1 MSLRLRWTR
10 MRLASSCLSAVCLT
24 AIALFAPMLLSGQG
38 TGGRIVGRVIDPSGA
53 VLGNVKVTATNDA
66 TGVAHDSNSN
76 DSGDYTFPDL
86 PVGTYSLTFDLSGFK
101 KAVRHSITLDV
112 NQVITLNMTMQLGAT
127 QEVVDVTSE
136 APLVET
142 SSTQLG
148 AVVNNRSVNE
158 LPLNARDTYQ
168 FLQLQPGVQSQLGS
182 SGGTFY
188 GSDSAGSVSVNGGR
202 DRANNFSVN
211 GGDAN
216 DQFVNLPT
224 IQPTPDA
231 IEEFRVISNT
241 FDAEYGRNSG
251 AVVNVVTK
259 SGTNQWH
266 GNVYEYFRNKVLN
279 AQGYFNTVK
288 PQFNQNQFG
297 GTFGGPIRKDR
308 TFFFTS
314 FEGRRLRQGVSGE
327 IVPIPSTQELPTVTQ
342 GGSVFAGG
350 FPLCWPGTGP
360 NTPNPCTPNQ
370 INDPFLANALN
381 GRPGCTAAI
390 NALGGTT
397 PAAGVSWGSPYNTT
411 GPVGIFPTDTNGN
424 ATVPTA
430 CMDPVAV
437 DLLRFVPAANRPDGT
452 YQAVPTS
459 PDNQNQFTFR
469 FDHHINDHQS
479 FSFYY
484 YFTDDASLQPFYN
497 FQASGANIPGFGAKV
512 NSRYQQFN
520 PSHTWTISNSLVN
533 EARFTYM
540 REGQLTFQHPQN
552 TGSVQSSCTSAVAPG
567 VCFGGTSDSSAGP
580 NSIQG
585 QLGTNPQYGIT
596 TGLPPNHTG
605 VPFVSVS
612 GGFAIGN
619 GWEGELPQVGNSF
632 MWTDNLTWVKGNHTF
647 KFGGDIRRARF
658 DQTLYYNVSGEFTF
672 NSSTANSVQYND
684 NYPTYLL
691 GLADSYVQG
700 SAQREN
706 VRTTG
711 VYAFAQDS
719 WKIKPSLTLNYG
731 LRWEL
736 DTPLTD
742 VLHHVQTFRPG
753 QNTTQYPCILTST
766 EQTNFGAT
774 NCADAGV
781 QPTGLVV
788 PGDKGVP
795 NGMTQTY
802 YKAFAPRVGIAYSPN
817 FTDGFLGKVFGANGK
832 TSIRSG
838 WGMFYNPM
846 EQLVLE
852 QFGAEPPF
860 GGSTFLPGTF
870 FNTPFV
876 AQNGTVN
883 PNPFNGILSPKPG
896 TPTDWASFRPMLLYG
911 DFQPHMR
918 TQYTAQYNFT
928 IQRELAKDIVLQL
941 GYVGSQGHRLLASH
955 DINAA
960 NPQTCLDM
968 YNISQYYAP
977 LLPDGSPNPNANAS
991 LNSAYACGPFAEDNQ
1006 FILPANS
1013 IPAGFT
1019 LHMPYGSVAQYGS
1032 GNPALNLVG
1041 VRPYSSP
1048 GCDPTGAPFTI
1059 KTGCPVDGVPVFTNI
1074 FAEDTI
1080 AASGYNSFQASLEKR
1095 FSHGLQLQAAYTFSK
1110 SLDWASSFEETVN
1123 PFNWKA
1129 SRALSLFNSKQ
1140 RFVINYV
1147 WAIPTRKFEGVKGK
1161 VLDDWQLS
1169 GIISLQSGF
1178 PIRIQTQDDNEL
1190 ISSLFFLGAGAPQMT
1205 GNTPQIL
1212 SPKVLTANDGTAC
1225 TSPSTQTCAHYYLN
1239 PAQFSDP
1246 TLGTFATTPR
1256 SICCGPGENQW
1267 DITVAKKISLD
1278 EARYFQFRADIFN
1291 LFNKTQ
1297 FVNPDGNF
1305 SNTTFGQVLQAR
1317 DPRLVQFALKFY
1329 F

>member
-1 MSLRLRWTR
+1 MSGLLVWTAYLEKMSGGSMDSLRARWSELCLGSMSLKTL
-10 MRLASSCLSAVCLT
+10 LLVLSASLT
-24 AIALFAPMLLSGQG
+24 LPSFLLGQG
-38 TGGRIVGRVIDPSGA
+38 TGGRILGRIADPSGA
-53 VLGNVKVTATNDA
+53 VLSGAKVVATNDA
-66 TGVAHDSNSN
+66 TGVNHEAASN
-76 DSGDYTFPDL
+76 DTGDYAFPNL
-86 PVGTYSLTFDLSGFK
+86 PVGTYSLTFDLTGFK
-101 KAVRHSITLDV
+101 KAVRHAIALDV
-112 NQVITLNMTMQLGAT
+112 NQVITLNMTLQLGAT
-127 QEVVDVTSE
+127 QEVVDVTAE
-136 APLVET
+136 APLVDT

-158 LPLNARDTYQ
+158 LPLNARDSYQ

-297 GTFGGPIRKDR
+297 GTFGGPLIKDR
-308 TFFFTS
+308 TFFFVS
-314 FEGRRLRQGVSGE
+314 YEGRRIRQGVSGQTV
-327 IVPIPSTQELPTVTQ
+327 IVPTPAERTGDFSANGPF
-342 GGSVFAGG
+342 GGGIDASS
-350 FPLCWPGTGP
+350 GT
-360 NTPNPCTPNQ
+360 
-370 INDPFLANALN
+370 PFLAQALD
-381 GRPGCTAAI
+381 GRIDPST
-390 NALGGTT
+390 GTT
-397 PAAGVSWGSPYNTT
+397 CDSALQGLGVAAPIVSLPTQPNPNNNGLPYI
-411 GPVGIFPTDTNGN
+411 PWSEVFPTG
-424 ATVPTA
+424 VIPTA
-430 CMDPVAV
+430 CQDPVAIS
-437 DLLRFVPAANRPDGT
+437 LLGFVPAANRADGIT

-459 PDNQNQFTFR
+459 ADNQDQFTLR

-479 FSFYY
+479 FTFYY
-484 YFTDDASLQPFYN
+484 YYTDDKNLQPFYD

-512 NSRYQQFN
+512 GSRYQQFN
-520 PSHTWTISNSLVN
+520 PSHTWTITNSLVN
-533 EARFTYM
+533 EFRFTYM

-552 TGSVQSSCTSAVAPG
+552 TGSIYGFCGSASNF
-567 VCFGGTSDSSAGP
+567 CFTGNSDSDNGAT
-580 NSIQG
+580 SIQG
-585 QLGTNPQYGIT
+585 QLGTSPTYGIT
-596 TGLPPNHTG
+596 TGLPTTHTG
-605 VPFVSVS
+605 LPFIDVG

-632 MWTDNLTWVKGNHTF
+632 MWADNLTWVKGNHQL
-647 KFGGDIRRARF
+647 KFGLDARRARF
-658 DQTLYYNVSGEFTF
+658 DQTLYYNVDGQETF
-672 NSSTANSVQYND
+672 NSTTLNSVLSAD
-684 NYPTYLL
+684 NYPGYLL
-691 GLADSYVQG
+691 GINDSYVQG

-711 VYAFAQDS
+711 IYAFAQDS
-719 WKIKPSLTLNYG
+719 WKINPSLTMNYG

-753 QNTTQYPCILTST
+753 QNSTVYPCAPPSGFTDCVS
-766 EQTNFGAT
+766 
-774 NCADAGV
+774 AGV

-788 PGDKGVP
+788 PGDAGVP
-795 NGMTQTY
+795 AGMTQTY

-817 FTDGFLGKVFGANGK
+817 FTSGPLGVLFGANGK

-838 WGMFYNPM
+838 WGLFYNPM

-870 FNTPFV
+870 LNTPFIG
-876 AQNGTVN
+876 QNGTVN
-883 PNPFNGILSPKPG
+883 PNPFNGILLPTPG
-896 TPTDWASFRPMLLYG
+896 QPQNWASFRPMLLYG

-928 IQRELAKDIVLQL
+928 IQRELARDIVLQL

-955 DINAA
+955 DIDAA
-960 NPQTCLDM
+960 NPQTCLGIAALAAT
-968 YNISQYYAP
+968 NPAWVT
-977 LLPDGSPNPNANAS
+977 DGFGNQTS
-991 LNSAYACGPFAEDNQ
+991 CGPFAEDNSYLISPQ
-1006 FILPANS
+1006 AVAPAGGLVLPYNGTGGHTAV
-1013 IPAGFT
+1013 IPAGT
-1019 LHMPYGSVAQYGS
+1019 SIGSVAPNGAY
-1032 GNPALNLVG
+1032 LVG
-1041 VRPYSSP
+1041 LRPYSSP
-1048 GCDPTGAPFTI
+1048 NCNPLGGVGP
-1059 KTGCPVDGVPVFTNI
+1059 GCPFDGVPVFTNI

-1080 AASGYNSFQASLEKR
+1080 APSAYNSFQASVEKR
-1095 FSHGLQLQAAYTFSK
+1095 FSHGLQFQAAYTLSK

-1123 PFNWKA
+1123 PFDYKA
-1129 SRALSLFNSKQ
+1129 SRALSLFNSHQ

-1147 WAIPTRKFEGVKGK
+1147 WDIPARKFSGFAGK
-1161 VLDDWQLS
+1161 ALDDWQFS
-1169 GIISLQSGF
+1169 GIIQFQSGF
-1178 PIRIQTQDDNEL
+1178 PIRIQTQDDDEL
-1190 ISSLFFLGAGAPQMT
+1190 ISSLFFLGAGAPQLT
-1205 GNTPQIL
+1205 GPLQIL
-1212 SPKVLTANDGTAC
+1212 NPKTNAG
-1225 TSPSTQTCAHYYLN
+1225 QYLN

-1246 TLGTFATTPR
+1246 PLGQFATTPR

-1267 DITVAKKISLD
+1267 DITLSKKIALS
-1278 EARYFQFRADIFN
+1278 EAKYFQFRADIFN
-1291 LFNKTQ
+1291 LFNKTE

-1305 SNTTFGQVLQAR
+1305 SDTTFGLIQQAR
-1317 DPRLVQFALKFY
+1317 DPRLLQFALKFY

>member
-1 MSLRLRWTR
+1 LWLG
-10 MRLASSCLSAVCLT
+10 ASSRYQQKTKPKISRFSGGTMASARIRRSEICLYATYVGTLFLLL
-24 AIALFAPMLLSGQG
+24 AICFLPTMVLAQG
-38 TGGRIVGRVIDPSGA
+38 TGGRILGRVADPSGA
-53 VLGNVKVTATNDA
+53 VLSSVKVVATNDA
-66 TGVAHDSNSN
+66 TGVSRSAVTN
-76 DSGDYTFPDL
+76 DSGDYVFPDL
-86 PVGTYSLTFDLSGFK
+86 PVGTYTLTFDLTGFK
-101 KAVRHSITLDV
+101 KVIRHAISLDV
-112 NQVITLNMTMQLGAT
+112 NQVITLNMAMQLGAA

-136 APLVET
+136 APLVDT

-158 LPLNARDTYQ
+158 LPLNARDSYQ

-202 DRANNFSVN
+202 SRANNFSVN

-297 GTFGGPIRKDR
+297 GTFGGPLRKDK
-308 TFFFTS
+308 TFFFLS
-314 FEGRRLRQGVSGE
+314 YEGRRIRQGQSGD
-327 IVPIPSTQELPTVTQ
+327 IVNVPSPLEVPGTAQ

-350 FPLCWPGTGP
+350 FPALWSDGVTVNG
-360 NTPNPCTPNQ
+360 
-370 INDPFLANALN
+370 INDQFTADVLN
-381 GRPGCTAAI
+381 GRPGCTSAI
-390 NALGGTT
+390 NANGGTT
-397 PAAGVSWGSPYNTT
+397 PAAGVAWNQ
-411 GPVGIFPTDTNGN
+411 IFPTIGGN

-437 DLLRFVPAANRPDGT
+437 DLLRFVPGANRPDGT
-452 YQAVPTS
+452 YQAVPTGA
-459 PDNQNQFTFR
+459 QNADQFTLR
-469 FDHHINDHQS
+469 LDHHINDHQS

-484 YFTDDASLQPFYN
+484 YYTDDKNFQPFYN
-497 FQASGANIPGFGAKV
+497 FQASGANIPGFGTKV
-512 NSRYQQFN
+512 GSRYQQYN

-552 TGSVQSSCTSAVAPG
+552 TGSVQSSCSSAAQAF
-567 VCFGGTSDSSAGP
+567 CFNGTSDSTAVTS
-580 NSIQG
+580 
-585 QLGTNPQYGIT
+585 LFGTNPQYGIT
-596 TGLPPNHTG
+596 TGLPANRTG
-605 VPFVSVS
+605 VPFVNVS

-632 MWTDNLTWVKGNHTF
+632 MWADNLTWVKGTHTA
-647 KFGGDIRRARF
+647 KFGMDVRRARF
-658 DQTLYYNVSGEFTF
+658 DQTLYYNVSGQFTF
-672 NSSTANSVQYND
+672 DGSTANSVQYND
-684 NYPTYLL
+684 NYATYLL
-691 GLADSYVQG
+691 GLADSYSQG
-700 SAQREN
+700 SGQREN

-711 VYAFAQDS
+711 VYLFAQDS

-753 QNTTQYPCILTST
+753 QNTTVYPCTLTPD
-766 EQTNFGAT
+766 EQTSFGAST
-774 NCADAGV
+774 CADAGV
-781 QPTGLVV
+781 LPTGLVV
-788 PGDKGVP
+788 PGDKGIP
-795 NGMTQTY
+795 AGMTQTY
-802 YKAFAPRVGIAYSPN
+802 YKAFAPRIGIAYSP
-817 FTDGFLGKVFGANGK
+817 DNGK
-832 TSIRSG
+832 TSIRAG
-838 WGMFYNPM
+838 WGLFYNPM

-860 GGSTFLPGTF
+860 GGSTYLPATL

-876 AQNGTVN
+876 GQSGGVN
-883 PNPFNGILSPKPG
+883 PNPFNGILSPAPG

-911 DFQPHMR
+911 DFQPKMR
-918 TQYTAQYNFT
+918 TQYTSQYNLT
-928 IQRELAKDIVLQL
+928 IQRELARDIVLQL

-955 DINAA
+955 DINASNPAGCLGIMALA
-960 NPQTCLDM
+960 NTDPTWVTDGFGTQTT
-968 YNISQYYAP
+968 
-977 LLPDGSPNPNANAS
+977 
-991 LNSAYACGPFAEDNQ
+991 CGPFAEDNSFLISPNAVAPQ
-1006 FILPANS
+1006 GGLYVPYSGNGGGNPTV
-1013 IPAGFT
+1013 IPAGT
-1019 LHMPYGSVAQYGS
+1019 TIGTVAPNGIYLPG
-1032 GNPALNLVG
+1032 L
-1041 VRPYSSP
+1041 RPYSSP
-1048 GCDPTGAPFTI
+1048 NCNPMTGGGVG
-1059 KTGCPVDGVPVFTNI
+1059 TGCPVDGISVFSNI

-1080 AASGYNSFQASLEKR
+1080 AASSYNSFQASLEKR
-1095 FSHGLQLQAAYTFSK
+1095 FSGGLQLQAAYTFSK

-1123 PFNWKA
+1123 PFNYKG
-1129 SRALSLFNSKQ
+1129 SRALSLFNSAQ
-1140 RFVINYV
+1140 RFVVNYV
-1147 WAIPTRKFEGVKGK
+1147 WDLPVRKYSGVAGK

-1169 GIISLQSGF
+1169 GIVQLQSGF
-1178 PIRIQTQDDNEL
+1178 PIRLQSQDDTEL
-1190 ISSLFFLGAGAPQMT
+1190 ISSLFFLGA
-1205 GNTPQIL
+1205 NTPQAQGPIQIVN
-1212 SPKVLTANDGTAC
+1212 PKQI
-1225 TSPSTQTCAHYYLN
+1225 QTYNTYNYGPVSGHYYLN
-1239 PAQFSDP
+1239 ADQSKFTDSALGQFS
-1246 TLGTFATTPR
+1246 TTPR

-1267 DITVAKKISLD
+1267 DITVAKRISLS
-1278 EARYFQFRADIFN
+1278 ESKYFQFRTDIFN

-1297 FVNPDGNF
+1297 FYNPDGNF
-1305 SNTTFGQVLQAR
+1305 SNSTFGQVLQAR

>member
-1 MSLRLRWTR
+1 MSSLRAGRTPLRLQGTAKS
-10 MRLASSCLSAVCLT
+10 LCLLVSLWLC
-24 AIALFAPMLLSGQG
+24 FATSLGAQG
-38 TGGRIVGRVIDPSGA
+38 TGGRILGRVADPSGA
-53 VLGNVKVTATNDA
+53 VLSAVKVTATNDA
-66 TGVAHDSNSN
+66 TGVARDTSSN
-76 DSGDYTFPDL
+76 DSGDYVFPDL
-86 PVGTYSLTFDLSGFK
+86 PVGTYSLSFDLTGFK
-101 KAVRHSITLDV
+101 KTVRHAIALDV

-136 APLVET
+136 APLVDT

-279 AQGYFNTVK
+279 AQGYFDTTK
-288 PQFNQNQFG
+288 AQFNQNQFG
-297 GTFGGPIRKDR
+297 GTFGGPLRKDR

-314 FEGRRLRQGVSGE
+314 YEGRRIRQGTSGD
-327 IVPIPSTQELPTVTQ
+327 IVFVPTPAERTGDFS
-342 GGSVFAGG
+342 GGGQALATTYQPGVNFGG
-350 FPLCWPGTGP
+350 
-360 NTPNPCTPNQ
+360 Q
-370 INDPFLANALN
+370 INDPFVAQALSTRGGTACAQAIANQ
-381 GRPGCTAAI
+381 GGAAI
-390 NALGGTT
+390 QPGAFYGAHLQDPNNPNSAVQ
-397 PAAGVSWGSPYNTT
+397 P
-411 GPVGIFPTDTNGN
+411 GIF
-424 ATVPTA
+424 TVTAPGLPNSGLDNQVPAA
-430 CMDPVAV
+430 CMDPVSL
-437 DLLRFVPAANRPDGT
+437 DLLRLVPGANRPDGS
-452 YQAVPTS
+452 YQAVPTAL
-459 PDNQNQFTFR
+459 DNQDQFTLR
-469 FDHHINDHQS
+469 IDHHINDHQS

-484 YFTDDASLQPFYN
+484 YYNDGKQLQPFYN
-497 FQASGANIPGFGAKV
+497 FQASGANIPGFGTKV
-512 NSRYQQFN
+512 GSRYQQFN
-520 PSHTWTISNSLVN
+520 PSHTWTITNSLVN

-540 REGQLTFQHPQN
+540 REGQLTFQHPQS
-552 TGSVQSSCTSAVAPG
+552 TGAVQSSCSASAAQA
-567 VCFGGTSDSSAGP
+567 VCFNGMSDSGAINDLITSSGIPTA
-580 NSIQG
+580 QA
-585 QLGTNPQYGIT
+585 GIT
-596 TGLPPNHTG
+596 TGLPAGHTG
-605 VPFVSVS
+605 LPFVGVS
-612 GGFAIGN
+612 GGFNVGN

-632 MWTDNLTWVKGNHTF
+632 MWSDNLTWVKNSHTF
-647 KFGGDIRRARF
+647 KFGADIRRSRF

-672 NSSTANSVQYND
+672 DSSTQNAVLFSD
-684 NYPTYLL
+684 NYPGYFL

-706 VRTTG
+706 VRSTG
-711 VYAFAQDS
+711 VYLFAQDS
-719 WKIKPSLTLNYG
+719 WKIKPSITLNYG

-742 VLHHVQTFRPG
+742 ALHHVQTFRPG
-753 QNTTQYPCILTST
+753 RNTTVYPCILTQA
-766 EQTNFGAT
+766 EQDSFGVS

-781 QPTGLVV
+781 LPTGLVV

-795 NGMTQTY
+795 AGMTQTY
-802 YKAFAPRVGIAYSPN
+802 YNAFAPRIGIAWSPGN
-817 FTDGFLGKVFGANGK
+817 SAK
-832 TSIRSG
+832 TSIRAG
-838 WGMFYNPM
+838 WGLFYNPM

-860 GGSTFLPGTF
+860 GGSTFLPSTF

-876 AQNGTVN
+876 SQGGSIN
-883 PNPFNGILSPKPG
+883 PNPFSGILSPKPG

-911 DFQPHMR
+911 DFQPKMR
-918 TQYTAQYNFT
+918 TQYTAQYNLT
-928 IQRELAKDIVLQL
+928 LQRELAKDIVVQL

-955 DINAA
+955 DINPG
-960 NPQTCLDM
+960 NPQTCLDL
-968 YNISQYYAP
+968 NAISDYYSN
-977 LLPDGSPNPNANAS
+977 LGNTDLS
-991 LNSAYACGPFAEDNQ
+991 SAYSCGPFFADNQ
-1006 FILPANS
+1006 FLLPADT
-1013 IPAGFT
+1013 IPSGFT
-1019 LHMPYGSVAQYGS
+1019 VHMPYGSTAQYGS

-1041 VRPYSSP
+1041 IRPYSSP
-1048 GCDPTGAPFTI
+1048 NCEPSTGV
-1059 KTGCPVDGVPVFTNI
+1059 GCPVDGVSVFSNI

-1080 AASGYNSFQASLEKR
+1080 AASAYNSVQASVQKR
-1095 FSHGLQLQAAYTFSK
+1095 FARGLQFQAAYTFSK

-1123 PFNWKA
+1123 PFNFKA
-1129 SRALSLFNSKQ
+1129 SRSLSLFNSAQ
-1140 RFVINYV
+1140 RFVVNYV
-1147 WAIPTRKFEGVKGK
+1147 WDIPVRKYAGVAGK
-1161 VLDDWQLS
+1161 VLDDWQIS
-1169 GIISLQSGF
+1169 GITQFQSGF

-1190 ISSLFFLGAGAPQMT
+1190 ISSLFFLGAGSPQLT
-1205 GNTPQIL
+1205 GPLHLQN
-1212 SPKVLTANDGTAC
+1212 PKKI
-1225 TSPSTQTCAHYYLN
+1225 QTLN
-1239 PAQFSDP
+1239 VNGVPESGHFFINADAFSDP
-1246 TLGTFATTPR
+1246 TLGQFATTRR
-1256 SICCGPGENQW
+1256 SICCGPGENEW
-1267 DITVAKKISLD
+1267 DITVSKRIALSEAK
-1278 EARYFQFRADIFN
+1278 YFQFRADIFN

-1305 SNTTFGQVLQAR
+1305 SNSTFGQVLHAR
-1317 DPRLVQFALKFY
+1317 EPRLVQFALKFY

>member
-1 MSLRLRWTR
+1 
-10 MRLASSCLSAVCLT
+10 
-24 AIALFAPMLLSGQG
+24 
-38 TGGRIVGRVIDPSGA
+38 
-53 VLGNVKVTATNDA
+53 
-66 TGVAHDSNSN
+66 
-76 DSGDYTFPDL
+76 
-86 PVGTYSLTFDLSGFK
+86 
-101 KAVRHSITLDV
+101 
-112 NQVITLNMTMQLGAT
+112 MQLGGA

-136 APLVET
+136 APLVDT

-158 LPLNARDTYQ
+158 LPLNARDSYQ

-279 AQGYFNTVK
+279 GQGYFNTVK

-297 GTFGGPIRKDR
+297 GTFGGPIKKDR
-308 TFFFTS
+308 TFFFVS
-314 FEGRRLRQGVSGE
+314 YEGRRLRQGVSGE
-327 IVPIPSTQELPTVTQ
+327 IVAVPGPQELPTAA
-342 GGSVFAGG
+342 GSVFPGG
-350 FPLCWPGTGP
+350 FPDTWSDGETVNGISD
-360 NTPNPCTPNQ
+360 Q
-370 INDPFLANALN
+370 FVADALN

-390 NALGGTT
+390 TGLGGQT
-397 PAAGVSWGSPYNTT
+397 PVSGMPWNK
-411 GPVGIFPTDTNGN
+411 IFPTVGGN
-424 ATVPTA
+424 ATIPNP
-430 CMDPVAV
+430 CMDPVAI
-437 DLLRFVPAANRPDGT
+437 DMLRFVPSANRPDGT
-452 YQAVPTS
+452 YQAVPSSADT
-459 PDNQNQFTFR
+459 QNQFTFR
-469 FDHHINDHQS
+469 FDHHINARQS

-484 YFTDDASLQPFYN
+484 YFTNDSNFQPFYD
-497 FQASGANIPGFGAKV
+497 FQASGANVPGFGANV
-512 NSRYQQFN
+512 GSRYQQFN
-520 PSHTWTISNSLVN
+520 PSHTWTINNSLVN
-533 EARFTYM
+533 EFRFTYM
-540 REGQLTFQHPQN
+540 REGQLTFQHPQA
-552 TGSVQSSCTSAVAPG
+552 TGAVQDSCSSAAAQA
-567 VCFGGTSDSSAGP
+567 VCFNGTSDSSAI
-580 NSIQG
+580 NSLIAST
-585 QLGTNPQYGIT
+585 GTDPAKAGIT
-596 TGLPPNHTG
+596 TGLPPSHTG
-605 VPFVSVS
+605 VPFINVS

-632 MWTDNLTWVKGNHTF
+632 MWADSLTWVKGNHQF
-647 KFGGDIRRARF
+647 KFGADVRRARF
-658 DQTLYYNVSGEFTF
+658 DQTLYYNVSGQATF
-672 NSSTANSVQYND
+672 DGSTSNAVQYND
-684 NYPTYLL
+684 NYAGYLL
-691 GLADSYVQG
+691 GLADSYTQG

-706 VRTTG
+706 VRNTG
-711 VYAFAQDS
+711 VYLFAQDS
-719 WKIKPSLTLNYG
+719 WKLRPSITLNYG

-753 QNTTQYPCILTST
+753 QNTSQYPCVLTPDEQASFGVST
-766 EQTNFGAT
+766 
-774 NCADAGV
+774 CADAGV
-781 QPTGLVV
+781 LPTGLVV
-788 PGDKGVP
+788 PGDQGVP
-795 NGMTQTY
+795 AGMTQTY
-802 YKAFAPRVGIAYSPN
+802 YKAFAPRVGIAWSP
-817 FTDGFLGKVFGANGK
+817 GRSGK
-832 TSIRSG
+832 TSVRAG

-860 GGSTFLPGTF
+860 GGSTYVASTFL
-870 FNTPFV
+870 NTPFV
-876 AQNGTVN
+876 PQAGGYVN
-883 PNPFNGILSPKPG
+883 PNPFTGILSPKAG

-911 DFQPHMR
+911 DFQPKMR

-928 IQRELAKDIVLQL
+928 VQRELAKDLVLQL

-960 NPQTCLDM
+960 NPQTCLD
-968 YNISQYYAP
+968 IAT
-977 LLPDGSPNPNANAS
+977 LANNN
-991 LNSAYACGPFAEDNQ
+991 LNSVSSYGLPGSCGPFAEDNQ
-1006 FILPANS
+1006 FTVTLPASNGS
-1013 IPAGFT
+1013 LLPNGFHLPTGGTMQAAGQT
-1019 LHMPYGSVAQYGS
+1019 
-1032 GNPALNLVG
+1032 LNLVG
-1041 VRPYSSP
+1041 LRPYSSP
-1048 GCDPTGAPFTI
+1048 NCDPLTSV
-1059 KTGCPVDGVPVFTNI
+1059 GCPLDGIPVFSNI

-1080 AASGYNSFQASLEKR
+1080 AASAYNSFQASLEKR
-1095 FSHGLQLQAAYTFSK
+1095 FSRGLQFQAAYTFSK

-1123 PFNWKA
+1123 PFDYRS
-1129 SRALSLFNSKQ
+1129 SRALSLFNSAQ

-1147 WAIPTRKFEGVKGK
+1147 WDIPARKYNGFAGK

-1169 GIISLQSGF
+1169 GIIQFQSGF
-1178 PIRIQTQDDNEL
+1178 PIRLQTEDDNEL
-1190 ISSLFFLGAGAPQMT
+1190 ISSLFFLGAAAPQLNGPLKIVDPKQVQT
-1205 GNTPQIL
+1205 FNTYNYGPV
-1212 SPKVLTANDGTAC
+1212 SG
-1225 TSPSTQTCAHYYLN
+1225 HYYLN
-1239 PAQFSDP
+1239 ADQSKFTDP

-1256 SICCGPGENQW
+1256 SVCCGPGENEW
-1267 DITVAKKISLD
+1267 DMTVSKRITLSETK
-1278 EARYFQFRADIFN
+1278 YFQFRADVFN

-1305 SNTTFGQVLQAR
+1305 SNSTFGQVLQAR

>member
-1 MSLRLRWTR
+1 
-10 MRLASSCLSAVCLT
+10 
-24 AIALFAPMLLSGQG
+24 
-38 TGGRIVGRVIDPSGA
+38 
-53 VLGNVKVTATNDA
+53 VKVTATNDA
-66 TGVAHDSNSN
+66 TGVTHDTVSNE
-76 DSGDYTFPDL
+76 SGDYTFPDL
-86 PVGTYSLTFDLSGFK
+86 SVGTYSLTFDLAGFK
-101 KAVRHSITLDV
+101 KAVRHAIALDV
-112 NQVITLNMTMQLGAT
+112 NQVITLNMTMQLGAA
-127 QEVVDVTSE
+127 QEIVDVTSE
-136 APLVET
+136 MPLVDT

-158 LPLNARDTYQ
+158 LPLNARDSYQ

-216 DQFVNLPT
+216 DIFVNLPT

-279 AQGYFNTVK
+279 AQGYFNTVN

-308 TFFFTS
+308 TFFFVS
-314 FEGRRLRQGVSGE
+314 YEGRRIRQGQSGDIVAVPTPGERNGVFDVSD
-327 IVPIPSTQELPTVTQ
+327 L
-342 GGSVFAGG
+342 GG
-350 FPLCWPGTGP
+350 FGGAISDQFTA
-360 NTPNPCTPNQ
+360 
-370 INDPFLANALN
+370 DALN
-381 GRPGCTAAI
+381 GRPGCTSAI
-390 NALGGTT
+390 NAAGGTT
-397 PAAGVSWGSPYNTT
+397 PAAGVDWAS
-411 GPVGIFPTDTNGN
+411 IFPGTST
-424 ATVPTA
+424 ATIPTA

-437 DLLRFVPAANRPDGT
+437 DMLRFVPAANRADGT
-452 YQAVPTS
+452 YQAVPNKA
-459 PDNQNQFTFR
+459 DNADQFTLR
-469 FDHHINDHQS
+469 LDHRINDHQN

-484 YFTDDASLQPFYN
+484 YYTDDKALSPFYN

-512 NSRYQQFN
+512 GSRYQQFN
-520 PSHTWTISNSLVN
+520 PSHTWTINNALVN
-533 EARFTYM
+533 EFRFTYM
-540 REGQLTFQHPQN
+540 REGQLTFQHPQ
-552 TGSVQSSCTSAVAPG
+552 TTSAVQDTCSSPTAQA
-567 VCFGGTSDSSAGP
+567 VCFNGTSDSAG
-580 NSIQG
+580 ITG
-585 QLGTNPQYGIT
+585 AVGTDPRYGIT
-596 TGLPPNHTG
+596 TGLPASHTG
-605 VPFVSVS
+605 LPFIDIS

-632 MWTDNLTWVKGNHTF
+632 MWADNLTWVKKSHTF
-647 KFGGDIRRARF
+647 KFGADVRRARF
-658 DQTLYYNVSGEFTF
+658 DQTLYYNVSGQFTF
-672 NSSTANSVQYND
+672 DASTQNAVQAND
-684 NYPTYLL
+684 NYPSYLL

-706 VRTTG
+706 IRTTG
-711 VYAFAQDS
+711 LYLYAQDS
-719 WKIKPSLTLNYG
+719 WKINPSLTLNYG

-742 VLHHVQTFRPG
+742 ILHHVQTYRPG
-753 QNTTQYPCILTST
+753 QNSTVYPCFLTA
-766 EQTNFGAT
+766 EERVNFGAST
-774 NCADAGV
+774 CEDAGV
-781 QPTGLVV
+781 NPTGLVV

-795 NGMTQTY
+795 AGMTQTY
-802 YKAFAPRVGIAYSPN
+802 YKAFAPRIGIAYSPN
-817 FTDGFLGKVFGANGK
+817 FTNGALGKIFGANGK

-838 WGMFYNPM
+838 WGLFYNPM
-846 EQLVLE
+846 EQLVME

-860 GGSTFLPGTF
+860 GGSTYLASTFL
-870 FNTPFV
+870 NTPFIG
-876 AQNGTVN
+876 QDGTVN
-883 PNPFNGILSPKPG
+883 PNPFTGILSPAPG

-911 DFQPHMR
+911 DFQPKLR

-928 IQRELAKDIVLQL
+928 VQRELARDIVLQV

-960 NPQTCLDM
+960 NPQSCLGIMALSNTNPAWVTDGFG
-968 YNISQYYAP
+968 SQT
-977 LLPDGSPNPNANAS
+977 SCS
-991 LNSAYACGPFAEDNQ
+991 QFAEDNS
-1006 FILPANS
+1006 FLISPTAVAPAGGLVLPYSGNGGGNPTV
-1013 IPAGFT
+1013 IPAGT
-1019 LHMPYGSVAQYGS
+1019 IIGTVAQNGIYLPG
-1032 GNPALNLVG
+1032 L
-1041 VRPYSSP
+1041 RPYSSP
-1048 GCDPTGAPFTI
+1048 NCNPLLGKGLG
-1059 KTGCPVDGVPVFTNI
+1059 TGCPVDGISVFSNI

-1080 AASGYNSFQASLEKR
+1080 AASAYNSFQASVEKR
-1095 FSHGLQLQAAYTFSK
+1095 FAHGLQFQGAYTFSK

-1123 PFNWKA
+1123 PFNFKS

-1147 WAIPTRKFEGVKGK
+1147 WDIPVRKYSGVAGK

-1169 GIISLQSGF
+1169 GIIQFQSGF
-1178 PIRIQTQDDNEL
+1178 PIRVQTQDDNEL
-1190 ISSLFFLGAGAPQMT
+1190 ISSLFFLGASAPQMT
-1205 GNTPQIL
+1205 GKTPQIL
-1212 SPKVLTANDGTAC
+1212 NPKVLTHGDGSVC
-1225 TSPSTQTCAHYYLN
+1225 TDASASDCAHRYLN
-1239 PAQFSDP
+1239 LSQFNDP
-1246 TLGTFATTPR
+1246 TLGQFATTPR

-1267 DITVAKKISLD
+1267 DITVSKRIALS

-1305 SNTTFGQVLQAR
+1305 SNTTFGQVLSAR
-1317 DPRLVQFALKFY
+1317 EPRLVQLALKFY